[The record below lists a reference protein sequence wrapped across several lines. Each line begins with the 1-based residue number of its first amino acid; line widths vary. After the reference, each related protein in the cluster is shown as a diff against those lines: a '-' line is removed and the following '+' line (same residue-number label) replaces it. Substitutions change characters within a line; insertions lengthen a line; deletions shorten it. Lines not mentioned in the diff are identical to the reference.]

1 MCIYRY
7 TYNAY
12 FCSFCVCITH
22 TNTHIAT
29 TALYSVLMLLR
40 DSDMTHKEYE

>member
-1 MCIYRY
+1 MRIYRY

-22 TNTHIAT
+22 RNAYIA